1 MSRPSSGGG
10 QTRSS
15 GLDVVSANSRKPA
28 EVKPS
33 TPMTRAR
40 SDDGRARPNAAD
52 RAAAQRQ
59 DQAPQ
64 QDGALVVPPGAGD
77 LVDQRLQAVGV
88 LHDVGDREVVHHR
101 APDQAAIGGRQ
112 RDELAD
118 GQRRRRLH
126 QPGVARV
133 GAQQRQHR
141 LRAGEDHGQRQG
153 EMAEFGDH
161 PPACVLASVFQVA
174 AGRRRAGRPDSS
186 GPTSSARRPR
196 PSACRSRRASPA
208 PRRRGTCRP
217 AAARRGSP
225 RPDPRGTGPAGCRH
239 RSPRRWPRHR

>member
-1 MSRPSSGGG
+1 MSRPSIGGG

-15 GLDVVSANSRKPA
+15 GFDVVSANSRKPA
-28 EVKPS
+28 EVKPR

-40 SDDGRARPNAAD
+40 SDEGRARPKPGD
-52 RAAAQRQ
+52 RAAAQRE

-88 LHDVGDREVVHHR
+88 LHHVGDGEVVHHR

-118 GQRRRRLH
+118 RERRRGLH

-133 GAQQRQHR
+133 RTQQRQHR
-141 LRAGEDHGQRQG
+141 LRAGEDNGKRQG
-153 EMAEFGDH
+153 EVAQFGDH
-161 PPACVLASVFQVA
+161 DRGLMAFQVA
-174 AGRRRAGRPDSS
+174 AGGGGPDDGFQWPDFFSAS
-186 GPTSSARRPR
+186 ATSF
-196 PSACRSRRASPA
+196 
-208 PRRRGTCRP
+208 GM
-217 AAARRGSP
+217 
-225 RPDPRGTGPAGCRH
+225 
-239 RSPRRWPRHR
+239 